1 MSDKTE
7 RSIAARDPFF
17 DVELWRPW
25 RSAAH
30 ELMRDWPQR
39 FGDWP
44 QTGALQAPA
53 VDITETDDKY
63 CVRAE
68 LPGVD
73 KGDVTVELEDGV
85 LQIRGE
91 KKSRR
96 DEKTEKGRR
105 LECAYGAFSR
115 GFSLP
120 KDADADRITAEFKD
134 GVLSISIAKHPE
146 SKPKQISVKG

>member
-1 MSDKTE
+1 MSDQTE
-7 RSIAARDPFF
+7 RSVTARDPFF
-17 DVELWRPW
+17 DFDAWRPW

-30 ELMRDWPQR
+30 ELLRDWPR

-44 QTGALQAPA
+44 QAAALPTPA
-53 VDITETDDKY
+53 VDITETDDAY

-73 KGDVTVELEDGV
+73 KDDVTVELEDGV
-85 LQIRGE
+85 LQVRGE

-96 DEKTEKGRR
+96 DEKTEKGRV
-105 LECAYGAFSR
+105 LECTYGAFSR

-120 KDADADRITAEFKD
+120 KDADADQISAEFKD